1 MYVLLLSIGCSVAV
15 SVLLKLARSRRFDL
29 GQAIAVNYVAATM
42 LTLGLL
48 QPQPQTLLNTP
59 HAWGLLGA
67 LGLLLPTVFLVMA
80 MAVRHAG
87 IVLSDA
93 AQRLSLL
100 VPLLAAFLI
109 FNEVL
114 TTQKL
119 LGMALA
125 FAALVCLL
133 IKKKNF
139 NSNQPHAFLTPLT
152 LIGVWLGYGVID
164 ILFKQLARTGSQFAT
179 SLLGAFVLAGGFM
192 LVVLLF
198 KKTPWSARNVIA
210 GSLLGVLNF
219 GNIYFYIRAHQ
230 LFPENPSLVFAA
242 MNIGV
247 ICTGTL
253 IGAVIFRERLG
264 KVNVIGIALAIAAM
278 LLLFNTML

>member
-29 GQAIAVNYVAATM
+29 GQAIAVNYIAATI

-48 QPQPQTLLNTP
+48 QPQPQTLLNNP
-59 HAWGLLGA
+59 DAWGLLSA

-100 VPLLAAFLI
+100 IPLLAAFLF

-125 FAALVCLL
+125 FAALICLL
-133 IKKKNF
+133 IKKKNL
-139 NSNQPHAFLTPLT
+139 NPSQPRAFLTPLA

-192 LVVLLF
+192 LLILVF
-198 KKTPWSARNVIA
+198 KKTPWTARNVIA
-210 GSLLGVLNF
+210 GLLLGVLNF

-278 LLLFNTML
+278 LLLFNAI

>member
-29 GQAIAVNYVAATM
+29 GQAIAVNYIAATI

-48 QPQPQTLLNTP
+48 QPQPQTLLNNP
-59 HAWGLLGA
+59 DAWGLLSA
-67 LGLLLPTVFLVMA
+67 LGLLLPTVFIVMA
-80 MAVRHAG
+80 IAVRHAG
-87 IVLSDA
+87 IVLSDV

-100 VPLLAAFLI
+100 VPLLAAFLF

-125 FAALVCLL
+125 FAALICLL
-133 IKKKNF
+133 IKKKSF
-139 NSNQPHAFLTPLT
+139 NPIQPRAFLTPLA

-192 LVVLLF
+192 LLILVF
-198 KKTPWSARNVIA
+198 KKTPWTARNVIA
-210 GSLLGVLNF
+210 GLLLGVLNF

-278 LLLFNTML
+278 LLLFNAI

>member
-29 GQAIAVNYVAATM
+29 GQAIAVNYIAATI

-48 QPQPQTLLNTP
+48 QPQPQTLLNNP
-59 HAWGLLGA
+59 DAWGLLSA

-125 FAALVCLL
+125 FAALICLL
-133 IKKKNF
+133 IKKKSLNP
-139 NSNQPHAFLTPLT
+139 SQPRALLTPLA

-192 LVVLLF
+192 LLILVF
-198 KKTPWSARNVIA
+198 KKTPWTARNVIA
-210 GSLLGVLNF
+210 GLLLGVLNF

-278 LLLFNTML
+278 LLLFNAI

>member
-29 GQAIAVNYVAATM
+29 GQAIAVNYIAATI

-48 QPQPQTLLNTP
+48 QPQPQTLLNNP
-59 HAWGLLGA
+59 DAWGLLSA

-100 VPLLAAFLI
+100 IPLLASFLI
-109 FNEVL
+109 FNEAL

-125 FAALVCLL
+125 FAALICLL
-133 IKKKNF
+133 IKKKSLNP
-139 NSNQPHAFLTPLT
+139 SQPRALLTPLA

-192 LVVLLF
+192 LLILVF
-198 KKTPWSARNVIA
+198 KKTPWTARNVIA
-210 GSLLGVLNF
+210 GLLLGVLNF

-278 LLLFNTML
+278 LLLFNAI

>member
-48 QPQPQTLLNTP
+48 QPQPQNLLNNP
-59 HAWGLLGA
+59 DAWGLLGA

-109 FNEVL
+109 FKEVL

-119 LGMALA
+119 LGMVLA
-125 FAALVCLL
+125 FVALVCLL
-133 IKKKNF
+133 IKKKSLNP
-139 NSNQPHAFLTPLT
+139 NQPRAILIPLA
-152 LIGVWLGYGVID
+152 LVGVWLGYGIID
-164 ILFKQLARTGSQFAT
+164 ILFKQLARTGNQFST
-179 SLLGAFVLAGGFM
+179 SLLGAFVLAGSFM

-198 KKTPWSARNVIA
+198 KKTLWTAKNVIA

-230 LFPENPSLVFAA
+230 LFPENPSLVFAS

-247 ICTGTL
+247 ICAGTL

-278 LLLFNTML
+278 LLLFNAI

>member
-29 GQAIAVNYVAATM
+29 GQAIAVNYIAATI

-48 QPQPQTLLNTP
+48 QPQPQTLLNNP
-59 HAWGLLGA
+59 DAWGLLSA

-100 VPLLAAFLI
+100 IPLLASFLI
-109 FNEVL
+109 FNEAL

-125 FAALVCLL
+125 FAALICLL
-133 IKKKNF
+133 IKKKSLNP
-139 NSNQPHAFLTPLT
+139 NQSRVFLTPLA

-192 LVVLLF
+192 LLILVF
-198 KKTPWSARNVIA
+198 KKTPWTARNVIA
-210 GSLLGVLNF
+210 GLLLGVLNF

-264 KVNVIGIALAIAAM
+264 KVNIIGIALAIAAM
-278 LLLFNTML
+278 LLLFNAI

>member
-15 SVLLKLARSRRFDL
+15 SVLLKLARSRRFNL
-29 GQAIAVNYVAATM
+29 SQAIAVNYVAATM

-48 QPQPQTLLNTP
+48 QPQPHTLLNNP
-59 HAWGLLGA
+59 DAWGLLGA

-133 IKKKNF
+133 IKKKSF
-139 NSNQPHAFLTPLT
+139 NPNQPRAFLTPLT
-152 LIGVWLGYGVID
+152 LIGVWLGYGIID
-164 ILFKQLARTGSQFAT
+164 ILFKQLARTGSHFAT
-179 SLLGAFVLAGGFM
+179 SLLGAFVLAGSFM

-198 KKTPWSARNVIA
+198 KKTPWTARNVIA

-253 IGAVIFRERLG
+253 IGAVIFRERLA
-264 KVNVIGIALAIAAM
+264 KVNVIGIALAIAAL

>member
-29 GQAIAVNYVAATM
+29 GQAIAVNYIAATI

-48 QPQPQTLLNTP
+48 QPQPQTLLNNP
-59 HAWGLLGA
+59 DAWGLLSA

-100 VPLLAAFLI
+100 IPLLAAFLF

-125 FAALVCLL
+125 FAALICLL
-133 IKKKNF
+133 IKKKSLNP
-139 NSNQPHAFLTPLT
+139 NQSRVFLTPLA

-192 LVVLLF
+192 LLILVF
-198 KKTPWSARNVIA
+198 KKTPWTARNVIA
-210 GSLLGVLNF
+210 GLLLGVLNF

-264 KVNVIGIALAIAAM
+264 KVNIIGIALAIAAM
-278 LLLFNTML
+278 LLLFNAI

>member
-29 GQAIAVNYVAATM
+29 GQAIAVNYIAATI

-48 QPQPQTLLNTP
+48 QPQPQTLLNNP
-59 HAWGLLGA
+59 DAWGLLSA

-100 VPLLAAFLI
+100 IPLLAAFLF

-125 FAALVCLL
+125 FAALICLL
-133 IKKKNF
+133 IKKKSLNP
-139 NSNQPHAFLTPLT
+139 NQSRVFLTPLA

-192 LVVLLF
+192 LLILVF
-198 KKTPWSARNVIA
+198 KKTPWTARNVIA
-210 GSLLGVLNF
+210 GLLLGVLNF

-278 LLLFNTML
+278 LLLFNAI